1 MSQVHDSQSDSTT
14 VSREP
19 GGDSLGAP
27 LVSSDPH
34 KPAKRISSAT
44 WVGLF
49 VAIALPLVAPF
60 LPSVGPPA
68 DSGVH
73 ITSVSGLTT
82 QFTVDSA
89 ALGHFVANVER
100 DIAFKWVRSIALVF
114 LVVLWERKPI
124 ASIGLKRASWRDGL
138 VVIGGYVAVFAV
150 SYLLDLVL
158 PKRVS
163 SEVQLATML
172 FPYPLRVAMVLTAAV
187 TEEIE
192 SRGYLIERLE
202 AITGSTSFAGAI
214 AFVVFLLQHAAS
226 WGIARAV
233 RTALWTTAL
242 VAVYLWRRNLPACIS
257 IHLLADG
264 TALLATPK
272 IR

>member
-1 MSQVHDSQSDSTT
+1 MSKSSSDSITANRDT
-14 VSREP
+14 A
-19 GGDSLGAP
+19 GAFST
-27 LVSSDPH
+27 SSGVVAQRDGTGNI
-34 KPAKRISSAT
+34 RRAT
-44 WVGLF
+44 WVGVF
-49 VAIALPLVAPF
+49 IAAALPLVAPF
-60 LPSVGPPA
+60 LPFVGPPP

-73 ITSVSGLTT
+73 ITNVSGLTT

-100 DIAFKWVRSIALVF
+100 DVAFKWVRSIALVF

-138 VVIGGYVAVFAV
+138 VVIGGYVAVFAIGH
-150 SYLLDLVL
+150 LLDLAL
-158 PKRVS
+158 PKRVP

-214 AFVVFLLQHAAS
+214 AFVVFLLQHATS

-257 IHLLADG
+257 MHLLADG
-264 TALLATPK
+264 TALLAIPK
-272 IR
+272 IT